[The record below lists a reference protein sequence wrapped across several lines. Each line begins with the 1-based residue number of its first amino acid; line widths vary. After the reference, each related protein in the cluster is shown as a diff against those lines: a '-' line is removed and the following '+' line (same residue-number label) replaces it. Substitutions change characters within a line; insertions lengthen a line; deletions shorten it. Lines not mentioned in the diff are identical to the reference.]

1 MLVLINHNKQRR
13 AGCFLFEKAGV
24 FAFYLIT
31 LSTACTGST
40 GISEDYG
47 CSFTCK
53 GFPKNIQKFNSAPLD
68 QLQNNDLSD
77 F

>member
-1 MLVLINHNKQRR
+1 MQ
-13 AGCFLFEKAGV
+13 GV
-24 FAFYLIT
+24 SYLKKLESSYFILIT

-53 GFPKNIQKFNSAPLD
+53 GFPKNVRKFNSAPLD
-68 QLQNNDLSD
+68 QLQNNGLSD